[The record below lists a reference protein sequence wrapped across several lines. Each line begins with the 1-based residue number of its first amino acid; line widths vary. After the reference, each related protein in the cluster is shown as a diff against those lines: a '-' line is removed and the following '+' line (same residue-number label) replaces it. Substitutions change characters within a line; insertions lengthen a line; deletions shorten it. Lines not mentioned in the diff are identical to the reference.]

1 MPQRRDAAIVG
12 IHEYPL
18 RVAPG
23 VSSLQIKAASAA
35 AALAEAG
42 LRWSDVDAL
51 YDTAGDQ
58 NIGGL
63 GISEYFGF
71 KPRVIDTTYVGGRSF
86 EFQAN
91 HALTKIGRAHV

>member
-35 AALAEAG
+35 AALADAG
-42 LRWSDVDAL
+42 LSWSDVDAL
-51 YDTAGDQ
+51 YDTGGDQ

-63 GISEYFGF
+63 GISQERTSMACSLAFSL
-71 KPRVIDTTYVGGRSF
+71 THTYP
-86 EFQAN
+86 
-91 HALTKIGRAHV
+91 T

>member
-35 AALAEAG
+35 AALADAG
-42 LRWSDVDAL
+42 LRWS
-51 YDTAGDQ
+51 
-58 NIGGL
+58 
-63 GISEYFGF
+63 
-71 KPRVIDTTYVGGRSF
+71 
-86 EFQAN
+86 
-91 HALTKIGRAHV
+91 